1 MLLRSRDRVLRA
13 LAVFLLSAAPLACA
27 APLPATVP
35 SAPSAP
41 SVPRV
46 VHLTDDLDA
55 KAHDEWHYAPVVR
68 AGDLVILSGIAA
80 GRGWTDEEKIRNMF
94 ERARVLL
101 AAAGA
106 SFDDVV
112 ELTTFHTAPTNDD
125 FRGAF
130 EIFSKVHATVFHP
143 PYPAWT
149 AIGNAALLN
158 KSAVVE
164 MRVVAVVGSGKGA
177 RVQRVARLGT
187 GAP

>member
-1 MLLRSRDRVLRA
+1 MSPWSSSLARLLRGLVVS
-13 LAVFLLSAAPLACA
+13 LLSTAPLACA
-27 APLPATVP
+27 APPA

-41 SVPRV
+41 RV
-46 VHLTDDLDA
+46 VFLTDALDA
-55 KAHDEWHYAPVVR
+55 KAHDEWHYAPAVR

-80 GRGWTDEEKIRNMF
+80 GRGATDEEKIRNMF

-112 ELTTFHTAPTNDD
+112 EITTFHTAPTNDA
-125 FRGAF
+125 FGGAF
-130 EIFSKVHATVFHP
+130 ETFSKVHAGVFHP

-158 KSAVVE
+158 KNAVAE
-164 MRVVAVVGSGKGA
+164 MRVVAVVSSGKGA
-177 RVQRVARLGT
+177 RVELPVSSR
-187 GAP
+187 